1 MGWFSDDSDQAQAYQ
16 QTQDDNQASLSHE
29 VIAGAASYEAM
40 KAYENHCNTNGDPG
54 SHEKAK
60 EILAGFTGAFVD
72 REAETRGMNEW
83 DKEKAKRL
91 AREQAE
97 QGYDQNNSNNY

>member
-1 MGWFSDDSDQAQAYQ
+1 
-16 QTQDDNQASLSHE
+16 
-29 VIAGAASYEAM
+29 M
-40 KAYENHCNTNGDPG
+40 KAYEKHCDQNGQPG

-60 EILAGFTGAFVD
+60 EILFVATVHKHPVNIANFRASAGFTGAFID

-91 AREQAE
+91 GELSTCLSLSTGLLTWCSEATCRA
-97 QGYDQNNSNNY
+97 GTCR